1 MQLALLMGAAVAVS
15 AFQGPIILRSQG
27 RRRGELLCSAE
38 SEFRYYEE
46 WRRTGK
52 QPLRLIPFETARTA
66 VQNLGLTSI
75 DEWEEWVVDNKP
87 GITST
92 RCWLMPNQPDEAY
105 AASGWQGWDD
115 WLGVML
121 PYEAARDVVREM
133 GILSQEQW
141 WALVKLE
148 APKLQRLRVP
158 ARPHL
163 KYPREWQGYDTWLG
177 LPETPL
183 TFP

>member
-1 MQLALLMGAAVAVS
+1 M
-15 AFQGPIILRSQG
+15 
-27 RRRGELLCSAE
+27 
-38 SEFRYYEE
+38 
-46 WRRTGK
+46 
-52 QPLRLIPFETARTA
+52 RLIPFETARTA

-141 WALVKLE
+141 WAVVKLE